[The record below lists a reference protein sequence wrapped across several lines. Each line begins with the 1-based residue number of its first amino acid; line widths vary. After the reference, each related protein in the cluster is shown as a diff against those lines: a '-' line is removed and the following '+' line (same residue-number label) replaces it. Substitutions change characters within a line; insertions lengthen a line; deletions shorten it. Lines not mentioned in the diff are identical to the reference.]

1 LNGNRRILLGATL
14 GGLAVAAWLVLRAGS
29 DRTVVPPKEPVK
41 TAERRPSPR
50 PVAPAEAPSPTEAPG
65 TPLTRQRGGLPVR
78 AMDQAV
84 APVDVSVRTAFNFA
98 LQEAVNEARFRCLD
112 DWFNEGGVD
121 PDTTLVM
128 DAVTQDG
135 VVVDIAFRGAG
146 EIPEHVVLC
155 VKDVAWD
162 LEWPELDLEGERRFQ
177 RSFNVR

>member
-1 LNGNRRILLGATL
+1 MNGNHRILLGAFL
-14 GGLAVAAWLVLRAGS
+14 GGLAVAAWLVLRSGS
-29 DRTVVPPKEPVK
+29 DETVMPRKDPVN
-41 TAERRPSPR
+41 AAQRRPSPR
-50 PVAPAEAPSPTEAPG
+50 PVVAPTPTEAPG
-65 TPLTRQRGGLPVR
+65 TPLTRQRAGLPVR
-78 AMDQAV
+78 AMDQAL
-84 APVDVSVRTAFNFA
+84 APVDVSGRTAFYFA
-98 LQEAVNEARFRCLD
+98 LQEAVTEARFRCLD

-135 VVVDIAFRGAG
+135 AVVDIAFRGAG
-146 EIPEHVVLC
+146 EIPEHVVQC